1 MAVDLTDERR
11 LAIIANV
18 ERLLSDAYVLLENG
32 SAGSA
37 LSTAILAFEEA
48 GKGHRLELDLE
59 KSKRTPSWH
68 HFRQVVAAFVVFAS
82 LFQKYDL
89 KPPLLDSKALELL
102 KDRWSGKKRLDE
114 MTEEPVPEEFR
125 SAVIKAGVEG
135 LDILTEDQRTIFM
148 SELRWVKKVFLSA
161 AAGLIEKERQS
172 GMYVDVDED
181 VVVSDPAAIRKER
194 AYYWIR
200 VAERKLKILR
210 DGEFREPYG
219 ELSAFLE
226 AQDKP
231 LPQGGDLVKALES
244 LQADSAGQIADI
256 LAIKGA
262 NQK

>member
-1 MAVDLTDERR
+1 MAVELTDERR

-18 ERLLSDAYVLLENG
+18 ERLLSDAYLLLEHG

-68 HFRQVVAAFVVFAS
+68 HFRQVVAAFVLFAS
-82 LFQKYDL
+82 LFQKYGL
-89 KPPLLDSKALELL
+89 KPPQLNAKARELVEE
-102 KDRWSGKKRLDE
+102 RWSGNKRLDE
-114 MTEEPVPEEFR
+114 LTQEPVPEEFR
-125 SAVIKAGVEG
+125 DAVLEAGVEG
-135 LDILTEDQRTIFM
+135 LDVMTNDQRTIFL
-148 SELRWVKKVFLSA
+148 SELRWVKRIFFAA

-172 GMYVDVDED
+172 GMYVDVGEA

-200 VAERKLKILR
+200 VTERTLRILR
-210 DGEFREPYG
+210 DGEYREPYG
-219 ELSAFLE
+219 ELSAYLE

-231 LPQGGDLVKALES
+231 LPQGKDLVKALES
-244 LQADSAGQIADI
+244 LRTEAADRIVDL
-256 LAIKGA
+256 LAA
-262 NQK
+262 ENTSQP